1 MGVGRRLHRP
11 SLFSDA
17 VSMRPTYG
25 LPRPKDTVAIRVP
38 IAKIEVNSLAVAV
51 AAARGA
57 PRLARGHFPVVAAV
71 PCRRRRRPA
80 SQFFRR
86 LATLLVVIQYLRRS
100 GNLRSG
106 ARRGR
111 RAGRA
116 QRFLYISRDRAYSSR
131 RGSGATLAAG
141 TIFGLLIW
149 APRRDQRA
157 LASDFW
163 VPRDFLWQ

>member
-71 PCRRRRRPA
+71 PGARALPITLA
-80 SQFFRR
+80 LVWFRFLAR
-86 LATLLVVIQYLRRS
+86 LADAITCAQTSESEKRRE
-100 GNLRSG
+100 
-106 ARRGR
+106 
-111 RAGRA
+111 
-116 QRFLYISRDRAYSSR
+116 
-131 RGSGATLAAG
+131 
-141 TIFGLLIW
+141 
-149 APRRDQRA
+149 
-157 LASDFW
+157 
-163 VPRDFLWQ
+163 V